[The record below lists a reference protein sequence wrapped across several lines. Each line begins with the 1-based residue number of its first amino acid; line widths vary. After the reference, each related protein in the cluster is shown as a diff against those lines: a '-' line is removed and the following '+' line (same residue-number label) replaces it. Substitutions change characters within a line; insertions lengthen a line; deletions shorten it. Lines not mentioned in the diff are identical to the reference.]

1 MNIGQIIS
9 IIAWLVLVIL
19 ILTDYIIIKKPY
31 KYIAVLLIIPAIIVK
46 TPLISRIS
54 HSLELII
61 GAVYLLAIIM
71 IILSCVVHSKKVKN

>member
-9 IIAWLVLVIL
+9 IIAWLVLIIL

-46 TPLISRIS
+46 ISLMSRIS
-54 HSLELII
+54 RSLELII
-61 GAVYLLAIIM
+61 GAIYLLAII
-71 IILSCVVHSKKVKN
+71 IIIISCIVHSKKVKN

>member
-9 IIAWLVLVIL
+9 IIAWLVLIIL

-54 HSLELII
+54 RSLELII